1 MHGSSPRTNIY
12 DRPYIPFDVTFIRR
26 RLAMPSR
33 FDNKSPD
40 KDSMTPEDVTDKE
53 ELYFEKKTADGRIV
67 LTEDAAY
74 EATAFAYS
82 SPKKW
87 YILTVIAFI
96 QYSMNFNTSGKAFCV
111 FQTFLMFERSLF
123 KRRRRHVR
131 RMEHLST
138 SSSCRTDDIPCCL
151 CFRWVVVYIIE
162 YC

>member
-1 MHGSSPRTNIY
+1 MYGSSPRTNIN
-12 DRPYIPFDVTFIRR
+12 DRPDIPFRFTSITI

-40 KDSMTPEDVTDKE
+40 KEKSMTPEDVTDKE

-96 QYSMNFNTSGKAFCV
+96 QYSMNFNTSG
-111 FQTFLMFERSLF
+111 E
-123 KRRRRHVR
+123 
-131 RMEHLST
+131 
-138 SSSCRTDDIPCCL
+138 PCL
-151 CFRWVVVYIIE
+151 L
-162 YC
+162 